1 MPNETMRVWVVH
13 EHGGP
18 EVLKLET
25 RPIPQPGPKQI
36 RMRSVRGALNHL
48 DLWVRRGVP
57 GFKFPLPIIP
67 MSDVAGVVDSLGVG
81 AGAEKFEVGRRVV
94 LIPGRGC
101 NSCRECVE
109 ADDPM
114 CDDYGIRGES
124 FDGGAAEYVVV
135 DEDEAVA
142 LPDNVD
148 WDTAA
153 AFGLTF
159 LTAYRM
165 VHTRGKVRMG
175 EWVLVHAAG
184 SGVSSAAIQFARL
197 AGARVIATAGSPEK
211 IERARAL
218 GIERVINYRETD
230 FSKEVRAIT
239 GGHGVDL
246 IIDHLGKDTF
256 AGNLKCLAKGGRLVI
271 CGSTTGPMVECNLAM
286 IFFKSLE
293 VIGSTMGSRA
303 EFLKC
308 LDIVSR
314 GLASPVI
321 DRTFAFEDLP
331 KAQEW
336 LESRKAFGKVLIKI
350 AEN

>member
-1 MPNETMRVWVVH
+1 MPDKTMRTWVVY

-25 RPIPQPGPKQI
+25 RPIPEPGPKQI
-36 RMRSVRGALNHL
+36 RVRTVRGALNHL

-57 GFKFPLPIIP
+57 GHKFPLPIVP
-67 MSDVAGVVDSLGVG
+67 MSDVAGVVDETGV
-81 AGAEKFEVGRRVV
+81 GAEKFKVGQRVV
-94 LIPGRGC
+94 LIPGKGC
-101 NSCRECVE
+101 NTCGECVE
-109 ADDPM
+109 ADDPL
-114 CDDYGIRGES
+114 CTGYGIRGET
-124 FDGGAAEYVVV
+124 FDGGASEYVVV
-135 DEDEAVA
+135 GEDEAVA
-142 LPDNVD
+142 LPDNVG
-148 WDTAA
+148 WDIAA

-165 VHTRGKVRMG
+165 VYTRGKVGMG

-184 SGVSSAAIQFARL
+184 SGVSSAAIQFAKL

-211 IERARAL
+211 IERAQAF
-218 GIERVINYRETD
+218 GIEKVINYRETD
-230 FSKEVRAIT
+230 FAKEVREIT
-239 GGHGVDL
+239 GGRGVDL

-271 CGSTTGPMVECNLAM
+271 CGNTTGPMVECNLAM

-314 GLASPVI
+314 GLAAPVI

-336 LESRKAFGKVLIKI
+336 LESRKAFGKILIKI
-350 AEN
+350 ADS